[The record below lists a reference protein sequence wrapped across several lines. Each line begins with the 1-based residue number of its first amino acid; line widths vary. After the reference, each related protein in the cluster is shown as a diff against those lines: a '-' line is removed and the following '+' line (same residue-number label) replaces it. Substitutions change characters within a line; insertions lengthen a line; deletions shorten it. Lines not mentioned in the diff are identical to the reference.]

1 MKSPHARKLV
11 TLATAAVLA
20 LSLSAAMLLL
30 HILQRQTESTK
41 DDDVL
46 YIASGKTLKRM
57 SLGYDGLL
65 ADLYWTRAVQYFGRR
80 HHADETGY
88 RLLGPLLRITSD
100 LDPHLLPTYE
110 YGSVFL
116 AQRPPEGAGDP
127 HAAVELVRTGIR
139 ENPDQWRLYS
149 TLGFI
154 YSAELKD
161 YRSAAEAFRQG
172 SQAPGAHPWLAVM
185 AANMARHG
193 GELATSRYLWSSVAL
208 STRDNKI
215 FANALKHLRALEA
228 EQDVQQLEAMV
239 AEYRAQTG
247 HPPAN
252 ISELVVSGWLLRIP
266 HDPSGKPY
274 RLGGD
279 GSVLLQDPAAIPFF
293 REDGPVAAAHRD

>member
-1 MKSPHARKLV
+1 TLGGNDVCAVHHWIVRPRSARVCCHGPRVRAVGGNGSGLPGAELRIAQRHFGIGPWPADRAGGGFLQHCLRADLLPGRDRRRSDDLRAPEPEMKSPHARKLV

-127 HAAVELVRTGIR
+127 HAAVELVRTGIT
-139 ENPDQWRLYS
+139 EYPDQWRLYS

-154 YSAELKD
+154 YSSELKD

-172 SQAPGAHPWLAVM
+172 SQAPGAHPWLA
-185 AANMARHG
+185 
-193 GELATSRYLWSSVAL
+193 
-208 STRDNKI
+208 
-215 FANALKHLRALEA
+215 
-228 EQDVQQLEAMV
+228 
-239 AEYRAQTG
+239 
-247 HPPAN
+247 
-252 ISELVVSGWLLRIP
+252 
-266 HDPSGKPY
+266 
-274 RLGGD
+274 
-279 GSVLLQDPAAIPFF
+279 
-293 REDGPVAAAHRD
+293 